1 VTPDQEERVPD
12 VVVAGAGPTGLLLA
26 CELVLAGARP
36 LVLERLTGP
45 ATEPKANGLVGQVVR
60 LLDRRGLYEPIAVA
74 PGPPQPA
81 PGFVF
86 GALPL
91 DLAGLTDNPLTIA
104 GVPQRRLEEV
114 LRQRA
119 AELGVP
125 IRWDRAVTAFTQ
137 DAGGVTVEIDG
148 AEQVRVAFLVGA
160 DGGHSSVRKLAGI
173 GFPGVTRDDT
183 VSRAAHADVPAEW
196 VDARAGE
203 LLVPGYG
210 PVPAFRHHRTPR
222 GLVVWAPFPGSV
234 PLLSTVEWGEADT
247 TTPMT
252 LDEMAESLRRVL
264 GADLP
269 LIPPTG
275 DGPFL
280 LRRLTAQN
288 TRLADRFRAG
298 RAFLA
303 GDAAHVHSG
312 IGGPGLNLGLQ
323 DAVNL
328 AWKLA
333 AEVRGWAP
341 PGLLDTY
348 EGERRPACE
357 RVVMSTQAQNALLA
371 PGPEVTALRELMTE
385 LLGEPAT
392 VRHIAG
398 LMAGADVRYGTGV
411 DHPAAG
417 LFAPDLTV
425 DGIRLAERCRSGR
438 PLLVDGTGALG
449 PVAAGWSDRVEHV
462 AGALDPPVVTAML
475 VRPDSYVAW
484 ASSDPE
490 PDPAGAVEALERW
503 FGVPAAVVA

>member
-1 VTPDQEERVPD
+1 VPD

-26 CELVLAGARP
+26 CELALAGVRP
-36 LVLERLTGP
+36 LVLERLSEP

-60 LLDRRGLYEPIAVA
+60 LLDRRGLYEPIAGA

-81 PGFVF
+81 PAFVF

-91 DLAGLTDNPLTIA
+91 DLGGLAGNPLTIA

-125 IRWDRAVTAFTQ
+125 VRCGRAVTGFTQ
-137 DAGGVTVEIDG
+137 DADGVTVEVDG
-148 AEQVRVAFLVGA
+148 EEHVRAAFLVGA
-160 DGGHSSVRKLAGI
+160 DGGRSSVRRHACI
-173 GFPGVTRDDT
+173 AFPGVTRDDT
-183 VSRAAHADVPAEW
+183 ISRSAHAGVPAEW
-196 VDARAGE
+196 VEARTGD
-203 LLVPGYG
+203 LVVPGHG
-210 PVPAFRHHRTPR
+210 RVPAFRHHRTAH
-222 GLVVWAPFPGSV
+222 GLVAYAPFPGRA
-234 PLLSTVEWGEADT
+234 PLLTTAERGDADT
-247 TTPMT
+247 ATPMT
-252 LDEMAESLRRVL
+252 LGEMETSLRRVL

-269 LIPPTG
+269 LTPPTG
-275 DGPFL
+275 EGPFL

-288 TRLADRFRAG
+288 TRLAERFRAG
-298 RAFLA
+298 RALLV

-333 AEVRGWAP
+333 AEIRGWAP
-341 PGLLDTY
+341 AGLLDSY
-348 EGERRPACE
+348 EGERRAASR
-357 RVVMSTQAQNALLA
+357 RVIMSTQAQQALIA

-385 LLGEPAT
+385 LLAEPAT
-392 VRHIAG
+392 IRHIAD
-398 LMAGADVRYGTGV
+398 LMAGADVRYETGV

-425 DGIRLAERCRSGR
+425 DGIPLAERCRSGR
-438 PLLVDGTGALG
+438 PLLVDGTGRLRG
-449 PVAAGWSDRVEHV
+449 VASSWADRVDHLP
-462 AGALDPPVVTAML
+462 GPLDPPQVTAML

-484 ASSDPE
+484 ASSDPD
-490 PDPAGAVEALERW
+490 PDPDALAAALERW
-503 FGVPAAVVA
+503 FGVPAAVPA